1 MYIYIYCIYSIYI
14 LHIIHMFI
22 YIYTTHTLCTT
33 IGLAAEKTPPPLPQG
48 GGNHLAGEGGGVGVP
63 AHIYIYTYIYIYYVQ
78 CLVRSYGSHSPGTMF
93 CTFAGSPG
101 HWQGGRNHQRVA
113 SGVATAATVAT
124 VAMASQRLQDVQL

>member
-1 MYIYIYCIYSIYI
+1 MYIYIY
-14 LHIIHMFI
+14 I
-22 YIYTTHTLCTT
+22 YIYD
-33 IGLAAEKTPPPLPQG
+33 
-48 GGNHLAGEGGGVGVP
+48 
-63 AHIYIYTYIYIYYVQ
+63 VQ

-124 VAMASQRLQDVQL
+124 VATVAMASQRLQDVQL